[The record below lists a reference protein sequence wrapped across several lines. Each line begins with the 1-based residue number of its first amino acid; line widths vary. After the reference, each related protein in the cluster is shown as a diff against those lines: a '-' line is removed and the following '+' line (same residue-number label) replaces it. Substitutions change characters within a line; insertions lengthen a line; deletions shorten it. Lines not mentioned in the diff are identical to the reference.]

1 MRKIKLVV
9 FLPPFLLLLAVV
21 VLNFINADVF
31 TSVLTNAYSW
41 VLNTFGRVF
50 ALTPF
55 LMLLTCVV
63 LYCLP
68 FGRVIIGGPDAK
80 PLLTKWRWFAITL
93 CTTIAIGILFWATAE
108 PMFQL
113 SDPPKSLGIEPK
125 SPEAAAF
132 AMDTILLHWTC
143 TPYAIYTIAGLMFAF
158 AYYNMRRPFSLGSPL
173 SPLLGRRGDGLIGQ
187 IIDAICLYALVAGMA
202 ASLGAGILLLSGG
215 LTHMSGIKGTPVVW
229 GIVAALIVGTF
240 TISAITGLM
249 KGIRI
254 LSNINTVFLVGL
266 LVFVLAFGPTMHVLL
281 DGARSFVNFAA
292 GFVQRNLWTATT
304 NDPWANKWTIFYW
317 ANWFA
322 WTPISVA
329 FLARISYGYSVRSFI
344 VFNLV
349 LPAAFT
355 SFWMV
360 VFGSSAVHMELSQ
373 NANLIDVLKEGGPE
387 AVLYA
392 FLSHFPMAWLL
403 IPAFLAAAFLS
414 FVTAA
419 DSNTSAMGGL
429 SSTGISP
436 ESPEPGM
443 FIKIVW
449 GVMIGLIAWV
459 MICFAHLDGIRMLSN
474 LGGLPALFLCLA
486 VTVCLIKVA
495 LDPKRYD
502 TFKNGYDD
510 EGRPIAADAARSSQ
524 TGL

>member
-1 MRKIKLVV
+1 
-9 FLPPFLLLLAVV
+9 
-21 VLNFINADVF
+21 
-31 TSVLTNAYSW
+31 
-41 VLNTFGRVF
+41 
-50 ALTPF
+50 
-55 LMLLTCVV
+55 
-63 LYCLP
+63 
-68 FGRVIIGGPDAK
+68 
-80 PLLTKWRWFAITL
+80 
-93 CTTIAIGILFWATAE
+93 
-108 PMFQL
+108 
-113 SDPPKSLGIEPK
+113 
-125 SPEAAAF
+125 
-132 AMDTILLHWTC
+132 
-143 TPYAIYTIAGLMFAF
+143 
-158 AYYNMRRPFSLGSPL
+158 
-173 SPLLGRRGDGLIGQ
+173 
-187 IIDAICLYALVAGMA
+187 
-202 ASLGAGILLLSGG
+202 
-215 LTHMSGIKGTPVVW
+215 
-229 GIVAALIVGTF
+229 
-240 TISAITGLM
+240 
-249 KGIRI
+249 
-254 LSNINTVFLVGL
+254 LSNINTVFLIGL
-266 LVFVLAFGPTMHVLL
+266 LVFVLAFGPTLHVLL

-304 NDPWANKWTIFYW
+304 NDPWSNKWTIFYW

-322 WTPISVA
+322 WTPISVV

-360 VFGSSAVHMELSQ
+360 AFGSAAIHMELSQ
-373 NANLIDVLKEGGPE
+373 NAHLIDVLKEGGPE

-419 DSNTSAMGGL
+419 DSNTSAMSGL

-474 LGGLPALFLCLA
+474 LGGLPALLLCLA